1 MFTIRL
7 WDYRLLKVLPDKF
20 IIAEWRECIAIKRQW
35 EKGTLK
41 HRLVSYVM
49 KYDRGYFYNY
59 VSHVCIEMIN
69 RDINYQTKY
78 FDEICEFCDVNVWTA
93 GLLDLKEYP
102 EHNNRYLK
110 QCYYNL
116 QEKADRGI
124 ITEEEWK
131 LIHKHIYGIIK
142 EDDI

>member
-1 MFTIRL
+1 MRL

-20 IIAEWRECIAIKRQW
+20 IISQWRECIVIKRQW

-49 KYDRGYFYNY
+49 NYDKGYFGLY
-59 VSHVCIEMIN
+59 VNKLLEEFNN
-69 RDINYQTKY
+69 RNIKFNRKLA
-78 FDEICEFCDVNVWTA
+78 DEITDFILEGKDVKYISNNFHHY
-93 GLLDLKEYP
+93 L

-124 ITEEEWK
+124 ISEEEWEK
-131 LIHKHIYGIIK
+131 IWHECNEVVKDLM
-142 EDDI
+142 